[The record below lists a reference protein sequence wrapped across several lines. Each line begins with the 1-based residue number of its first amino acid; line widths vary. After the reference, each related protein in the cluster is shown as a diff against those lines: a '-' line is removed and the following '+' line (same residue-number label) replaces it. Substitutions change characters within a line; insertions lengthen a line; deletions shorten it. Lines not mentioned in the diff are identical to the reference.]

1 MARAIAVQESFGGTH
16 FWDGSSG
23 TKGATS
29 HKRYPLKSR
38 DGGYGVMQLTD
49 SCLLNTK
56 SVWNWQEN
64 IKVGIAIISTNYNA
78 ANAFLNKGTVTDK
91 MRRLEAY
98 TRYNGGPSAHYYKW
112 ENNQWIPFN
121 YIKCPGGAG
130 HIGHGSTHGMPDYN
144 NDGIPDSQNCRPRA
158 ELYADQCLTKE

>member
-1 MARAIAVQESFGGTH
+1 
-16 FWDGSSG
+16 
-23 TKGATS
+23 
-29 HKRYPLKSR
+29 
-38 DGGYGVMQLTD
+38 
-49 SCLLNTK
+49 
-56 SVWNWQEN
+56 
-64 IKVGIAIISTNYNA
+64 
-78 ANAFLNKGTVTDK
+78 

-98 TRYNGGPSAHYYKW
+98 TRYNGGPRAHYYKW